1 MYLQKSWLKSSWA
14 ENCYYLNIYI
24 YICCVVGGKK
34 TICNSGHHVAYMC
47 LCLWFYD
54 ILCVFENVKSDDTH
68 KMRIAIDGNSG
79 WDLKFDDGNPTHP
92 SPKSQ
97 LKIKT
102 LQFIHVSMTF
112 KTCKASDQDNNQSW
126 LWLSSNEPRFFWTFP
141 IDRWYF
147 RWHAHWCSSGISQP
161 AMFKWMVILRSSGLS
176 RHSVMFSPC
185 FFSVAKKCMILS
197 QIFPWHTFG
206 DASHPLA
213 LFYDAQTSPIS
224 VVFLCHKHNYKNWYL
239 IITEYNWYIYIY
251 IYYGYLN
258 IY

>member
-1 MYLQKSWLKSSWA
+1 MFQTTNQAIGLEQHLRRWAGNNDFQQKRPEGCWTCNLFLGCTSKKSWLKSSWA

-34 TICNSGHHVAYMC
+34 TTCNSGHHVAYMC

-79 WDLKFDDGNPTHP
+79 WDQKFDDGNPTHP

-102 LQFIHVSMTF
+102 LQFIHVSMAF

-126 LWLSSNEPRFFWTFP
+126 LWLSSNEPRFF
-141 IDRWYF
+141 
-147 RWHAHWCSSGISQP
+147 
-161 AMFKWMVILRSSGLS
+161 
-176 RHSVMFSPC
+176 
-185 FFSVAKKCMILS
+185 
-197 QIFPWHTFG
+197 
-206 DASHPLA
+206 
-213 LFYDAQTSPIS
+213 
-224 VVFLCHKHNYKNWYL
+224 
-239 IITEYNWYIYIY
+239 
-251 IYYGYLN
+251 LN
-258 IY
+258 IPHW